1 MTLPKEYGIKLKLG
15 IPPINTNTYDL
26 RFNGQFIGNYETYDQ
41 AFDDA
46 LEHSRYQELPSNEQK
61 YTFG

>member
-1 MTLPKEYGIKLKLG
+1 MKLPKEYGIKLKLG
-15 IPPINTNTYDL
+15 IPPINTYDL
-26 RFNGQFIGNYETYDQ
+26 RFNGKLIGNYETYDE

-46 LEHSRYQELPSNEQK
+46 LEHSRYQELPGNEQK